1 MDMMHTL
8 AELTAAYGPSGMEKG
23 VAGVIE
29 KIAAS
34 YCDEVTYDVMGNL
47 FCHTGRA
54 ADPGSCLPPIW
65 IPSA

>member
-34 YCDEVTYDVMGNL
+34 YCDEVTYDVMGTGLN
-47 FCHTGRA
+47 FCQVE
-54 ADPGSCLPPIW
+54 SFY
-65 IPSA
+65 